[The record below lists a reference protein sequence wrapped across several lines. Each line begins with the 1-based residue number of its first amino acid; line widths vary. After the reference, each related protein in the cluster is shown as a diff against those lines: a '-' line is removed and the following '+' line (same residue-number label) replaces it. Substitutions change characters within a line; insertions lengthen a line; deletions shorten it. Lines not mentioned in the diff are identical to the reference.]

1 LIALFKK
8 NNKEASYI
16 SDISFILLVCFCSF
30 LIWYLTN
37 GYALI
42 NQPFIWSDLNAIRS
56 YSLEEIQNAWV
67 GNWEQDN
74 MVTPSYRPIGIL
86 FYNFLGRIF
95 KENAFYLRIFTFL
108 MSLSLV
114 VLANISLLKIGFTR
128 IELAIFSVLIIF
140 SKIFTM
146 LVSWMTLSYLV
157 FCYISA
163 FISLIFFLLWLEN
176 GRFKNYFL
184 SLSFAFIG
192 IFSREELYIL
202 PGFIFLFSL
211 CLQGKIHRKIKKIFY
226 GCIPIGLLVLFHI
239 FLRKIFVLDSELFQ
253 LNYQVT
259 LYENNFFFGGD
270 NNLSFVNLIMAFKA
284 SFLPMGYFSTRYS
297 DTYQISISVFWLSL
311 VLLLS
316 ILNFINRKKVF
327 LNLFRIIIF
336 ILLAALLNLPNIAVP
351 RSIGIFL
358 PSVFAIGIICLL
370 IKNLF
375 DLIFYSKL
383 QFLKKVFYMSSIFLL
398 ICTGV
403 IGGHI
408 RSNQQINSFN
418 LYSVYI
424 VNLDSI
430 YVYQYPRDG
439 YKLTIPEKRL
449 KKKLEHLAS
458 LNIEMDSIQRFQ
470 QALLGPYIDEYK
482 KFSDKI
488 LFPKYHPMDF

>member
-1 LIALFKK
+1 MITLFK
-8 NNKEASYI
+8 NNKKGTNYT

-42 NQPFIWSDLNAIRS
+42 NQPFIWNDLHLIRS
-56 YSLEEIQNAWV
+56 YSLEEILNTWV
-67 GNWEQDN
+67 GTWDPDN
-74 MVTPSYRPIGIL
+74 IETPSYRPIAIL
-86 FYNFLGRIF
+86 FYHFLGHIF
-95 KENAFYLRIFTFL
+95 RENTFYLRIFIFL
-108 MSLSLV
+108 MSLSLI

-128 IELAIFSVLIIF
+128 IELTIFSVLIIF
-140 SKIFTM
+140 SKIFTT
-146 LVSWMTLSYLV
+146 LVSWITLSALV

-184 SLSFAFIG
+184 SLLFAFIG
-192 IFSREELYIL
+192 IFTREELYIL

-211 CLQGKIHRKIKKIFY
+211 CLQGEIHRKIKKKIY
-226 GCIPIGLLVLFHI
+226 GCIPIALLVLLHM
-239 FLRKIFVLDSELFQ
+239 FLRKIFVLEPEQFQ
-253 LNYQVT
+253 LNYYSVF
-259 LYENNFFFGGD
+259 LESNFFFGGD
-270 NNLSFVNLIMAFKA
+270 NDISFVNLIKAFKA

-297 DTYQISISVFWLSL
+297 DTYQISISVFWISL
-311 VLLLS
+311 VSLIS
-316 ILNFINRKKVF
+316 ILNFINRKRVF

-336 ILLAALLNLPNIAVP
+336 ILLAALLSLSNLATP
-351 RSIGIFL
+351 RSFGIFL
-358 PSVFAIGIICLL
+358 PSIFAIGIICLL

-424 VNLDSI
+424 VNYDSI
-430 YVYQYPRDG
+430 CVYQYPKDG
-439 YKLTIPEKRL
+439 FKETIPEKRL

-458 LNIEMDSIQRFQ
+458 LNIEMDSMHRFPET
-470 QALLGPYIDEYK
+470 LWPSFMDEYK